1 MNVRP
6 FRAWFADPARA
17 DRIAAVPYDVVDTA
31 EARALAAGNPDSF
44 LHVTRPEIDLSDDT
58 DPHSPAAYAQGV
70 AALQRFH
77 AEGRLRDEVNPVFY
91 LYRLRDGAH
100 VQSGL
105 VATWATADY
114 VNGAIKTHERTRPDK
129 EDDRLR
135 HFTRLQAHDEP
146 VFLVHRDTPSVTV
159 LADAVA
165 AQPPLADF
173 TAADGVRNTL
183 WRIANTDAWR
193 AAFAELTA
201 VYIADGHHR
210 AAASA
215 RLARESGAAEAAWF
229 LAVAFP
235 ASQTRILPYNRLL
248 LDLNGRAPSALLE
261 ELRARGFTLQPG
273 DAPAPRAPHR
283 AGLFLN
289 GRWQMLAWE
298 PDPRASPVDALD
310 VSVLQNR
317 VLAPLFGI
325 DDPRTSPRIAFVGGI
340 HGTQELEKRV
350 RAGRAAAA
358 FALYPTRVQ
367 EMMAIADAGA
377 VMPPKSTWFEP
388 KLRSGLFVH
397 PL

>member
-1 MNVRP
+1 
-6 FRAWFADPARA
+6 
-17 DRIAAVPYDVVDTA
+17 
-31 EARALAAGNPDSF
+31 
-44 LHVTRPEIDLSDDT
+44 
-58 DPHSPAAYAQGV
+58 
-70 AALQRFH
+70 
-77 AEGRLRDEVNPVFY
+77 
-91 LYRLRDGAH
+91 
-100 VQSGL
+100 

-114 VNGAIKTHERTRPDK
+114 ANGTIKTHEKTRPDK

-135 HFTRLQAHDEP
+135 HFARLQAHDEP
-146 VFLVHRDTPSVTV
+146 VFLVHRDAPAVAA
-159 LADAVA
+159 LAEAAA

-173 TAADGVRNTL
+173 TAADGVRNTH
-183 WRIANTDAWR
+183 WRITDTAAWR
-193 AAFAELTA
+193 AAFAAVPA

-235 ASQTRILPYNRLL
+235 ASQTRILAYNRLL
-248 LDLNGRAPSALLE
+248 LDLNGRTPAALLE
-261 ELRARGFTLQPG
+261 ALRSQGFTVQPT
-273 DAPAPRAPHR
+273 DAPAPSAPHH
-283 AGLFLN
+283 AGLFLE
-289 GRWQMLAWE
+289 GRWHALAWQ

-317 VLAPLFGI
+317 ILAPLFGI
-325 DDPRTSPRIAFVGGI
+325 DDPRTSPRIAFLGGI
-340 HGTQELEKRV
+340 HGPRELEKRV

-358 FALYPTRVQ
+358 FALHPTRVE

-397 PL
+397 PLVPYELNQSRFGHDLEGKSI

>member
-6 FRAWFADPARA
+6 FKAWYADPARA
-17 DRIAAVPYDVVDTA
+17 ARIASVPYDVVDTD

-44 LHVTRPEIDLSDDT
+44 LHVTRPEIDLPGEA
-58 DPHSPAAYAQGV
+58 DPHSPATYAQGV
-70 AALQRFH
+70 AALQNFH
-77 AEGRLRDEVNPVFY
+77 AGGRLRDETSPVFY

-100 VQSGL
+100 VQTGL
-105 VATWATADY
+105 VATWATSDYAD
-114 VNGAIKTHERTRPDK
+114 GTIKTHEKTRPDK
-129 EDDRLR
+129 EDDRLQ

-146 VFLVHRDTPSVTV
+146 VFLVHRDTPAVTA
-159 LADAVA
+159 LAATTA
-165 AQPPLADF
+165 ALPPLADF
-173 TAADGVRNTL
+173 TASDGVRNTL
-183 WRIANTDAWR
+183 WRISDTAAWR
-193 AAFAELTA
+193 AAFAAVPA

-248 LDLNGRAPSALLE
+248 LDLNGHTPAALLE
-261 ELRARGFTLQPG
+261 ALRSQGFTVQPTG
-273 DAPAPRAPHR
+273 SPAPGAPHQ
-283 AGLFLN
+283 AGLFLE
-289 GRWQMLAWE
+289 GRWHALAWKH
-298 PDPRASPVDALD
+298 DPRASPVDALD

-317 VLAPLFGI
+317 ILAPLFGI
-325 DDPRTSPRIAFVGGI
+325 ADPRTSPRIAFVGGI
-340 HGTQELEKRV
+340 HGHQELEKRV

-358 FALYPTRVQ
+358 FALFPTRVE
-367 EMMAIADAGA
+367 EMMAIADAGS

-397 PL
+397 PF